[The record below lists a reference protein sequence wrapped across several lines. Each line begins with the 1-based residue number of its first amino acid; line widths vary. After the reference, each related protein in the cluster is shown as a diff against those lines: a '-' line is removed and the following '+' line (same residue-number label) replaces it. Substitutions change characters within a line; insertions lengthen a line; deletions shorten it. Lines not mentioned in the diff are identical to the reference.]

1 MQEEKIRVLALGD
14 YCCSTGFATVMSNIM
29 MNLQATDRYEID
41 VVGINYDGSPDYNH
55 ERFPGKVYPA
65 VSALKMSGP
74 YGDPYGRQQFLD
86 LLGTGNYDVVFI
98 LQDTFIVQD
107 LIAPMQETYT
117 QLPRKFKVVYYFP
130 FDATP
135 KKEWVE
141 KVVSQVDYPVAY
153 TFYAKDEAVKIMPEL
168 ETKLDVIYHG
178 TNLTD
183 FYPVE
188 KQKEIDHFRETYFAG
203 HAKDR
208 FLMTNVNRNQSR
220 KDIVRNFM
228 ILAELRR
235 RGYEQP
241 LLYLHMQH
249 DDQGGNTLVMAD
261 HFGFELGK
269 DYIMPNQQGFT
280 AQWGFPVEIV
290 NFIYNSS
297 DIILS
302 TTLGEGWGLSITE
315 AMATKRPIVAPD
327 HTSLTEMMADGRGHL
342 VKAGNTPSLWIEKE
356 LDNER
361 LRPLMDVED
370 AAEKIGAIIDGK
382 APDTTEK
389 AFEWATQLSWKKIC
403 ERWISK
409 IDFAAQEA
417 KAATA
422 TGQMASSRAA
432 RRRAAKGGK

>member
-1 MQEEKIRVLALGD
+1 MNDKIRILALGD
-14 YCCSTGFATVMSNIM
+14 YACSTGFATVMSNIM
-29 MNLQATDRYEID
+29 MNLEATGRYDIS
-41 VVGINYDGSPDYNH
+41 VVGINYDGNPDYNH
-55 ERFPGKVYPA
+55 DRFPGKVYPA
-65 VSALKMSGP
+65 VSALKMGGA

-86 LLGTGNYDVVFI
+86 LLGTGTYDVVFI
-98 LQDTFIVQD
+98 LQDTFIVQEMIEPI
-107 LIAPMQETYT
+107 LETYKAVE
-117 QLPRKFKVVYYFP
+117 RKFKVVYYFP

-141 KVVSQVDYPVAY
+141 KVVAQVDYPVTY
-153 TFYAKDEAVKIMPEL
+153 TEYAKNEALKFMPEL
-168 ETKLDVIYHG
+168 SEKLDIIYHG

-183 FYPVE
+183 FYPIE
-188 KQKEIDHFRETYFAG
+188 KQEEIDHFRDTYFNG
-203 HAKDR
+203 KAKDR
-208 FLMTNVNRNQSR
+208 FLITNVNRNQSR

-228 ILAELRR
+228 VLNELRK
-235 RGYEQP
+235 RGYDTP

-249 DDQGGNTLVMAD
+249 SDQGGNILVMAD

-269 DYIMPNQQGFT
+269 DYILPNQQGFT
-280 AQWGFPVEIV
+280 AQWGFPVEV
-290 NFIYNSS
+290 LNFIYNSS

-315 AMATKRPIVAPD
+315 AMATKTPIVAPN

-342 VKAGNTPSLWIEKE
+342 VDAGNTPSLWIEKE

-370 AAEKIGAIIDGK
+370 AAKKIGAIIDGK
-382 APDTTEK
+382 AEDTVQK
-389 AFEWATQLSWKKIC
+389 GFDWATSLGWDKIC

-409 IDFAAQEA
+409 IDAAAHEA

-422 TGQMASSRAA
+422 TGQMANNRAQ
-432 RRRAAKGGK
+432 RRRQAKGGQ